1 MTAGHEPLEDSQMHV
16 SLTRSSATLA
26 LATAG
31 LAIALAACSGSSGTA
46 APAVPAAPTAVSASE
61 APAAGGSTVSI
72 KDFAFNPGSITIAA
86 GTTVVWT
93 NDDGTGHTV
102 TADDGSFDSKTIG
115 AGATFSQAFATAGT
129 FTYKC
134 TIHSSMTATVVVQ

>member
-1 MTAGHEPLEDSQMHV
+1 MHV

-26 LATAG
+26 LATAC
-31 LAIALAACSGSSGTA
+31 LAITLAACSGSSGTA
-46 APAVPAAPTAVSASE
+46 APAVPAGPTAAPASE

-72 KDFAFNPGSITIAA
+72 KNFAFNPASITVAA

-93 NDDGTGHTV
+93 NDDTTGHTV
-102 TADDGSFDSKTIG
+102 TADDGSFDSKTIDTG
-115 AGATFSQAFATAGT
+115 GTFSQTFGTAGS

>member
-1 MTAGHEPLEDSQMHV
+1 MHV

-26 LATAG
+26 PATAG
-31 LAIALAACSGSSGTA
+31 LAIALAACSGSSGTV
-46 APAVPAAPTAVSASE
+46 APAVPAGPTAAPASE

-72 KDFAFNPGSITIAA
+72 KNFAFNPASITVAA

-93 NDDGTGHTV
+93 NDDTTGHTV
-102 TADDGSFDSKTIG
+102 TADDGSFDSKTID
-115 AGATFSQAFATAGT
+115 AGGTFSQTFAAAGS